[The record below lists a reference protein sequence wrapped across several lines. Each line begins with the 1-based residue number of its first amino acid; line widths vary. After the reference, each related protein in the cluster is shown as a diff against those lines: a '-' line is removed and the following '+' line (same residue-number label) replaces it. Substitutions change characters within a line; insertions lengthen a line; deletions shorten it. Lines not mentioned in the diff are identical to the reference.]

1 MVNTRYVRSGKP
13 ATSADEAL
21 QAEAD
26 LVKQIQETV
35 KSSTGSSGSGSAPK
49 RRVSWNKGAVC

>member
-1 MVNTRYVRSGKP
+1 MNIAMHVRSGKP
-13 ATSADEAL
+13 ASSADEAL

-35 KSSTGSSGSGSAPK
+35 KSGPTSGTK
-49 RRVSWNKGAVC
+49 KRVS

>member
-35 KSSTGSSGSGSAPK
+35 KSTTSNSPK
-49 RRVSWNKGAVC
+49 RRVSWNKGMVRA

>member
-13 ATSADEAL
+13 ASSADEAL

-35 KSSTGSSGSGSAPK
+35 KSSTGSSGSGPK
-49 RRVSWNKGAVC
+49 RRVSWNSGMVR